1 MELRVKEICK
11 EKGITMESL
20 ADQLGIARTNLTKT
34 INGNPTIS
42 TLNKIA
48 SALDVELIDLFNTK
62 KEDFTAFVSC
72 SGKMYRFDD
81 SESLAEWLEKK
92 KPQTGKE

>member
-1 MELRVKEICK
+1 MEL
-11 EKGITMESL
+11 M
-20 ADQLGIARTNLTKT
+20 
-34 INGNPTIS
+34 
-42 TLNKIA
+42 
-48 SALDVELIDLFNTK
+48 DLFNTK

-81 SESLAEWLEKK
+81 SESLAEWLEKI